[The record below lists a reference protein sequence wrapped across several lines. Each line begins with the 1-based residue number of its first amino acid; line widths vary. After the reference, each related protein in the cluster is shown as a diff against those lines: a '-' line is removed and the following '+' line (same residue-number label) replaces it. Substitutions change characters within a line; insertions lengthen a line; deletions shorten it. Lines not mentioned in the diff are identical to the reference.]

1 MRAAGAARAGRL
13 DGACYSQLMA
23 LEVRRRRRGTTRLT
37 RKGQMTMPKA
47 AQEAAGFRPGDVL
60 RIEATGP
67 GRVVVTLE
75 DDPITRYAG
84 SEPNIVP
91 AEMTV
96 LEYVRRLREEWPD

>member
-1 MRAAGAARAGRL
+1 
-13 DGACYSQLMA
+13 
-23 LEVRRRRRGTTRLT
+23 LT

-60 RIEATGP
+60 QIEATGP

-84 SEPNIVP
+84 SEPDVVP
-91 AEMTV
+91 AKMTA